1 MKVIVTGGSGLLGR
15 PAIKEFE
22 KAGCDVVG
30 TAFSRAKN
38 GLVKLDLTDSAAVE
52 NFIDVE
58 QPDVVVHC
66 AAERRPDVAEKDR
79 EGVLRLNVETPKAL
93 ARICKKRGIM
103 LIYISTDYVFDG
115 TTPPYEVEDKPN
127 PLQFYGETKLAGE
140 EAIKSVYPEAVI
152 LRVPILYGPT
162 EYNGESAIN
171 ILIDVVLNHDK
182 PTTVDNVSSRYPT
195 NVEDVARVI
204 KDLAVAKVQ
213 NNKDIKGIY
222 HFTGQESIT
231 KYQVCEI
238 VSKILGAPIDHLTP
252 QNTIDKAASV
262 SRPENSH
269 LSIKQLKEAGID
281 TSFIRLADWF
291 SKNLLTK

>member
-15 PAIKEFE
+15 PTIREFK

-30 TAFSRAKN
+30 TAFSRAKD
-38 GLVKLDLTDSAAVE
+38 GLLKLDLTDSIAVE
-52 NFIDVE
+52 NFIE
-58 QPDVVVHC
+58 AQQPDVVVHC
-66 AAERRPDVAEKDR
+66 AAERRPDVAEQDHD
-79 EGVLRLNVETPKAL
+79 GVLRLNVETPKTL
-93 ARICKKRGIM
+93 GRICKKRGIM

-115 TTPPYEVEDKPN
+115 TAPPYEVEDKPN
-127 PLQFYGETKLAGE
+127 PLQFYGETKLGGE

-152 LRVPILYGPT
+152 LRVPILYGDT

-171 ILIDVVLNHDK
+171 VLIDVVLNHDK
-182 PTTVDNVSSRYPT
+182 PTVVDNVSCRYPT

-204 KDLAVAKVQ
+204 KDLSVAKVKDH
-213 NNKDIKGIY
+213 KDIKGIY

-269 LSIKQLKEAGID
+269 LSIKHLKETGID
-281 TSFIRLADWF
+281 TSFVRLADWF
-291 SKNLLTK
+291 SKNLSK